1 MDQLFAKIFEIFSI
15 EYIICVIINSYMVIK
30 LIDYFNGI
38 KEVPTW
44 MKRGITF
51 IVGGGYVIFFR
62 EFTDVT
68 MQCLVS
74 SFFAALFI
82 YDGAIKYLTE
92 KFNIDYRK

>member
-15 EYIICVIINSYMVIK
+15 EYIICVILTSYMIIK

-38 KEVPTW
+38 KEVPVW

-51 IVGGGYVIFFR
+51 IVGGGYILFFR
-62 EFTDVT
+62 EYTATT

-74 SFFAALFI
+74 SFFVSLFI
-82 YDGAIKYLTE
+82 YDGAIKYLIK
-92 KFNIDYRK
+92 KFNIDYQK